1 MPKAVLA
8 INAGCSTIKFG
19 LFEIQAARL
28 VLLSKGLLEESG
40 PATNFTARGHQ
51 QTCYSNVPSRQSVQP
66 FR

>member
-1 MPKAVLA
+1 MPLREIALPKAVLA

-40 PATNFTARGHQ
+40 PATNFTARGSSADVLFE
-51 QTCYSNVPSRQSVQP
+51 CAE
-66 FR
+66 